1 MRFYVAIL
9 ALAVAVILVQP
20 HGASAVGYERYEVS
34 NGHVSRS
41 GVPPKSGALKKAT
54 FWEKCPAVLDDVAFF
69 VRDVL
74 SQFGLA
80 EHRSR

>member
-1 MRFYVAIL
+1 MRFFAIILSL
-9 ALAVAVILVQP
+9 ALAVLILQP
-20 HGASAVGYERYEVS
+20 HLASAVGYERYDVS
-34 NGHVSRS
+34 NGQGSRADTLQKS
-41 GVPPKSGALKKAT
+41 DAPKKPA
-54 FWEKCPAVLDDVAFF
+54 FWEKYPAALDDVAFF

>member
-1 MRFYVAIL
+1 MKFFVLMVAVAL
-9 ALAVAVILVQP
+9 ALLAFQP
-20 HGASAVGYERYEVS
+20 NQASAVGYERYDVS
-34 NGHVSRS
+34 NGHLTKP
-41 GVPPKSGALKKAT
+41 GVPQQNDAPKKPAI
-54 FWEKCPAVLDDVAFF
+54 WEKYPALLDDVAFF

>member
-1 MRFYVAIL
+1 MKFFVLIV
-9 ALAVAVILVQP
+9 AVALTLLAFQP
-20 HGASAVGYERYEVS
+20 NQASAVGYERYDVS
-34 NGHVSRS
+34 NGHAAKA
-41 GVPPKSGALKKAT
+41 GIPHQTDAPKKPA
-54 FWEKCPAVLDDVAFF
+54 FWEKYPVVLDDVAFF